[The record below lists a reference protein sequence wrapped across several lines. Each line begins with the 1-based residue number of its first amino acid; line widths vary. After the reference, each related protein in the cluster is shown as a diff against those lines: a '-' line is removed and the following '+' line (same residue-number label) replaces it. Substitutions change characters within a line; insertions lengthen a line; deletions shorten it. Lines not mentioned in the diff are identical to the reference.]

1 MLSHVAYL
9 DASRYYIEWFKTGM
23 PPAISADNLFYFYRL
38 HPATLP
44 ITVNPADEAAGH
56 GRPIGADALRDHLF
70 VTAFLTAPA
79 QLTLHSGAASKTFDL
94 PAGVQ
99 HVSMPFEPGIQRF
112 VLQRDGLPVFDK
124 TGEHEISLT
133 DVFGKREV
141 IRLKR
146 GRSSFQKS
154 NGAIAMM
161 SEQKY
166 THWSAGLFI
175 AAVPKSCGSENASP
189 TAILPSRNLL
199 PRAQPWR
206 CPARVV

>member
-133 DVFGKREV
+133 DDASRCNTFSG
-141 IRLKR
+141 
-146 GRSSFQKS
+146 
-154 NGAIAMM
+154 
-161 SEQKY
+161 
-166 THWSAGLFI
+166 SA
-175 AAVPKSCGSENASP
+175 
-189 TAILPSRNLL
+189 R
-199 PRAQPWR
+199 
-206 CPARVV
+206 